1 MSYGFSTL
9 RRLREAVDLK
19 RKKFIHHLSLL
30 NGASM
35 NFKQIAAAV
44 AILAVG
50 TANAAVQSFDSF
62 IDDGETF
69 GNGSLILIKADTTG
83 ATQGGLTIDLG
94 FNYSDFA
101 DGGALAGANNT
112 IVWNFSNNTITKNGA
127 LVTGVTNSWSAPFAA
142 YAGNAAETKWS
153 VLSGS
158 QAATAP
164 NGFLSSTS
172 KTLTAADLAAQDAS
186 VTGNMVGVSGQLLG
200 TPVNGIANLG
210 TFASADN
217 GAYAMGSTS
226 PGFVGTAYNPT
237 NVNGWKNNIQWNT
250 WSVDGGKANLWQLNA
265 VDGTNTLIGDSST
278 YTVGP
283 NQVMSIAGLLNGGGT
298 FTLSGDVL
306 TYQTASITAV
316 TAAVPEPESFGLA
329 LIGLAAMGFV
339 ARRRAAK

>member
-9 RRLREAVDLK
+9 QRLREAVGLK

-62 IDDGETF
+62 VDDGATA

-83 ATQGGLTIDLG
+83 ANKSGLTVDLG
-94 FNYSDFA
+94 LNYADFA
-101 DGGALAGANNT
+101 DGGLLAGANNT
-112 IVWNFSNNTITKNGA
+112 IVWNFANNTITKNGA
-127 LVTGVTNSWSAPFAA
+127 LVTGVTNSWSSEFAKF
-142 YAGNAAETKWS
+142 AGDAAETKWTI
-153 VLSGS
+153 LSGS
-158 QAATAP
+158 QAATTP
-164 NGFLSSTS
+164 FGYLSSTS
-172 KTLTAADLAAQDAS
+172 KTPTATQLANQDAS
-186 VTGNMVGVSGQLLG
+186 VTAVFTPVTGDLVG
-200 TPVNGIANLG
+200 TPINGIGNKG

-217 GAYAMGSTS
+217 GAYANGSS
-226 PGFVGTAYNPT
+226 DAGWVGTAYDLT
-237 NVNGWKNNIQWNT
+237 SQKGWRAGIFWDT
-250 WSVDGGKANLWQLNA
+250 WSVEGGKANLWQLNA
-265 VDGTNTLIGDSST
+265 VDGTNSLIGDSAT

-283 NQVMSIAGLLNGGGT
+283 NQVMSTTGLFNGGGT
-298 FTLSGDVL
+298 FTLSGNIL

-316 TAAVPEPESFGLA
+316 TAAVPEPESYGLA